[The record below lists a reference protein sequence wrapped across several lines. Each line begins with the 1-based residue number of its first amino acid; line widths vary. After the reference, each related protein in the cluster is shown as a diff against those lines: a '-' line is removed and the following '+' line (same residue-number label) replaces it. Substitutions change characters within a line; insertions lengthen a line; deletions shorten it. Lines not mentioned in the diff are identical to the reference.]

1 MKKLLFA
8 LGVSSALML
17 SPALA
22 QTSTDTT
29 APAAKSEM
37 KKPMKAKKPAHHAAK
52 KKPAKP
58 MAAPAAEAPKT

>member
-29 APAAKSEM
+29 APAAGTEM
-37 KKPMKAKKPAHHAAK
+37 KKPMKAKKPAHHAMKAK
-52 KKPAKP
+52 KPMKP
-58 MAAPAAEAPKT
+58 MAPAEAPKT